1 MLYATIRIKGI
12 LKSKPKAK
20 ETLRYLRL
28 NRTNHCV
35 LVPINNSY
43 KGMLQIAKDYITWGE
58 IDKETLIE
66 LIKSRGRLI
75 GGRKLTEEYLRANT
89 KYKTYEEIAQSLLK
103 NEVKYSEIKD
113 IKPLFRLSPP
123 KKGYGRVK
131 VPFKLKGA
139 LGYRGEK
146 INELIRRMI

>member
-1 MLYATIRIKGI
+1 MLYAVIRIKGI

-20 ETLRYLRL
+20 ETLKYLRL

-58 IDKETLIE
+58 INKETLIE
-66 LIKSRGRLI
+66 LISKRGKLI
-75 GGRKLTEEYLRANT
+75 GNRKLTEEHLKKNT
-89 KYKTYEEIAQSLLK
+89 NYKTFEEFSQALLK

-123 KKGYGRVK
+123 KRGYRSVK
-131 VPFKLKGA
+131 VHFKLRGA
-139 LGYRGEK
+139 LGYRAEK
-146 INELIRRMI
+146 INELIGRMI